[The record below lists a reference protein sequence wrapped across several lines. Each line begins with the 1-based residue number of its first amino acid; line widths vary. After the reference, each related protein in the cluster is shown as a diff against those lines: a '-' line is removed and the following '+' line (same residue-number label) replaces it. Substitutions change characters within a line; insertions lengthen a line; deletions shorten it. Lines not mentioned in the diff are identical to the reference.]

1 MPAYINLIILFSG
14 DIPLIDIGF
23 ALSATSSNFQDIFVK
38 MKNVIRTIVERYG
51 VERVKFSLIVYGQNV
66 TTVLGDFNRNLTQA
80 DLVNYVNNLQRVPQN
95 KNLDSALLEA
105 ESLFRQRARPNSKKV
120 FVVLT
125 DGVSTLSNANSLL
138 INTAELRK
146 SDVLILSVGFGSQT
160 SQVGNQ
166 MNSVVFAPRDY
177 IAVPNYTAER
187 DVVIA
192 ETIMFKAL
200 EGKLI
205 QCIKKIWRNVRH

>member
-1 MPAYINLIILFSG
+1 MPPCVNLIIIILLSG

-23 ALSATSSNFQDIFVK
+23 ALSATSSAFQDIFSK
-38 MKNVIRTIVERYG
+38 MKNIIRTIIERYG

-66 TTVLGDFNRNLTQA
+66 TTVLGDFERRLTQG
-80 DLVNYVNNLQRVPQN
+80 DLINYVNSLQQIPGN

-105 ESLFRQRARPNSKKV
+105 ERIFRQRTRPNSKKV

-125 DGVSTLSNANSLL
+125 DSVSTLSNANSLL

-146 SDVLILSVGFGSQT
+146 SDVFILSVGFGSQT
-160 SQVGNQ
+160 DQVGNQ

-187 DVVIA
+187 DVVVA

-200 EGKLI
+200 EGKVMPF
-205 QCIKKIWRNVRH
+205 IKRYEET